1 MSIPVAVFA
10 SGGGTNFQSLLDHQ
24 SDDAPMRIVLLVSDR
39 AGVGALERARKA
51 GVVSRVI
58 PVTGRALEEVGTE
71 TLAALQELGVQ
82 VILLAGYLRL
92 VPPEVVRA
100 FRRRI
105 LNIHPALL
113 PSFGGKGMWGHRVH
127 EAVLASGATLSG
139 PTIHFVDEE
148 YDTGSIFAQ
157 WPVPVLP
164 ADTVDTLAARVLE
177 IEHILYPLAAEH
189 LCRAVER
196 GVEARR
202 PTLPGEGFLLAFPFS
217 ASEIRTQVQAAF
229 RAVSAGEAR
238 AEAGETADPDTASPA
253 DRASDPE
260 PPWTDGPPSD
270 LEPPPGRNSSSDI
283 QRPIPHSPKGT
294 P

>member
-1 MSIPVAVFA
+1 
-10 SGGGTNFQSLLDHQ
+10 
-24 SDDAPMRIVLLVSDR
+24 MRIVLLVSDR
-39 AGVGALERARKA
+39 PEIGALERAAKA
-51 GVVSRVI
+51 GVATRVI
-58 PVTGRALEEVGTE
+58 PVKGRPLEEVGTE
-71 TLAALQELGVQ
+71 TLAALQEFGVQ

-100 FRRRI
+100 FPRRI

-164 ADTVDTLAARVLE
+164 GDVPDTLAARVLQV
-177 IEHILYPLAAEH
+177 EHILYPLAAEH
-189 LCRAVER
+189 LCRAVEK
-196 GVEARR
+196 GVSVSR
-202 PTLPGEGFLLAFPFS
+202 PALPGEAFLLSSPFS
-217 ASEIRTQVQAAF
+217 APDLRSQIQAAF
-229 RAVSAGEAR
+229 SPSHKPSHSAP
-238 AEAGETADPDTASPA
+238 DPSPS
-253 DRASDPE
+253 R
-260 PPWTDGPPSD
+260 
-270 LEPPPGRNSSSDI
+270 
-283 QRPIPHSPKGT
+283 GT